1 MKVGVVYGGMSPE
14 ASISVKTKDS
24 VVAALKRL
32 GIKHEEIELNSDIV
46 KNLQRLSI
54 DVVFNACHGLHGEDG
69 RLPGMLDILKIPY
82 THSGSF
88 ASYIAMDKYSS
99 YQLASSLNIKVADY
113 EFVWDFQS
121 LSDKAKEIMKEP
133 FIIKPN
139 MGGSSIGIYVF
150 EDPKA
155 FKADKKYFMHG
166 GIIVQK
172 FVKGH
177 EINVA
182 IVDNKSVGIIQVDYK
197 SNIFDYDA
205 KYSSNETIYR
215 TDTDINLQEKNLIC
229 EAAEKFHNFI
239 GANNIAR
246 TEFIVNNG
254 DYYFLE
260 TNTHPGFTDRSLV
273 PLAAKDNGIEFDVIV
288 KSLLDSAK
296 YHE

>member
-32 GIKHEEIELNSDIV
+32 GIKYEEIELNSDIV
-46 KNLQRLSI
+46 KNIEKLSI
-54 DVVFNACHGLHGEDG
+54 NIVFNACHGLHGEDG

-113 EFVWDFQS
+113 EFVWDFKS
-121 LSDKAKEIMKEP
+121 LSDKAKKIMKEP

-139 MGGSSIGIYVF
+139 MGGSSIGVYVF
-150 EDPKA
+150 EDPDS
-155 FKADKKYFMHG
+155 FVVDEKYLMHG
-166 GIIVQK
+166 GVVVQK

-177 EINVA
+177 EVNVA
-182 IVDNKSVGIIQVDYK
+182 IVNNKSVGVVQVDYK
-197 SNIFDYDA
+197 SNFFDYDA
-205 KYSSNETIYR
+205 KYSSSDTIYR
-215 TDTDINLQEKNLIC
+215 TNSDISSQEKKLIS

-246 TEFIVNNG
+246 TEFIVNKG

-260 TNTHPGFTDRSLV
+260 TNTHPGLTDRSLI
-273 PLAAKDNGIEFDVIV
+273 PLAARDNQIDFDDIV

-296 YHE
+296 YYE